1 MLLHEEQEMLLLD
14 VTPHSLGIAIAG
26 GFFQKIIEKNT
37 TVPTSAHH
45 VFTTVKDDQTSAKIT
60 VLQGESEVS
69 VANELLGEFMLTGLR
84 AAPRGAV
91 DIDVIFDISADG
103 IVSVSA
109 LDVQTGTRQSIT
121 VTASSGL
128 TEDEIQKAA
137 RSNED
142 WMLGQKEDPEF
153 QERKTRVEELFRE
166 FEALWPRLTRA
177 AQNGLGQEPLQ
188 RAQAAL
194 SVARLQLAQKE
205 SEALAGSIDRLER
218 MLQALKGALERG
230 KGAP

>member
-1 MLLHEEQEMLLLD
+1 
-14 VTPHSLGIAIAG
+14 
-26 GFFQKIIEKNT
+26 
-37 TVPTSAHH
+37 
-45 VFTTVKDDQTSAKIT
+45 
-60 VLQGESEVS
+60 
-69 VANELLGEFMLTGLR
+69 MLTGLR
-84 AAPRGAV
+84 AAKRGAV

-109 LDVQTGTRQSIT
+109 IDMQTGTRQSIT

-128 TEDEIQKAA
+128 TEDEIRKATQ
-137 RSNED
+137 SNED

-153 QERKTRVEELFRE
+153 QERKTRIEELFRE

-205 SEALAGSIDRLER
+205 SEPLAGSIGRPER
-218 MLQALKGALERG
+218 RLQALQGALERG
-230 KGAP
+230 LGGPV